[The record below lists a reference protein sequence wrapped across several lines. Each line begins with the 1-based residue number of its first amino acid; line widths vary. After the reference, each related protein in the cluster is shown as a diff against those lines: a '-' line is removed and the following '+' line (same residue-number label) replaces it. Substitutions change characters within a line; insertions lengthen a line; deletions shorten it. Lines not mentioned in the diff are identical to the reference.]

1 MAYDMILTETRGRV
15 GIITLNRPKAL
26 NALNDQLIDE
36 MNAGLDVFQ
45 ADPGIGAII
54 LTGSERAF
62 AAGADIREMKDK
74 TFEQVT
80 AEKFLANWDHIST
93 IRKPI
98 IAAVSGYALGGGT
111 EFAMA
116 CDIILAGDNAT
127 FALPEVSLGI
137 VPGGGGTQRLAR
149 AIGKVKAMEIIL
161 TGRMVSAAEAEQ
173 LGMVTRVVPADALMR
188 EALALA
194 ETIAAFSQPVISA
207 AKEAVRA
214 AFEQPMTE
222 GLRHE
227 RALFHAMFALE
238 DQKEGMAA
246 FLEKRKPVFKDR

>member
-54 LTGSERAF
+54 LTGSEKAF

-80 AEKFLANWDHIST
+80 AEKYLANWDHIGT

-111 EFAMA
+111 EFALA

-194 ETIAAFSQPVISA
+194 EMIAAFSQPVISA

-246 FLEKRKPVFKDR
+246 FLEKRKPIFKNR